1 MNQSPTMP
9 PPPPS
14 SLSLTLIAA
23 LTPSG
28 GLGVNGSLPWPQL
41 KKEMAYFARIT
52 KRAPSAKHINAVIM
66 GRKTWESIPPRFRP
80 LAGRVNV
87 VLTRQAAGAFS
98 GREAKGENGKESEEQ
113 GRVEGPLVVGSIAQA
128 MEALQSARLGRARGE
143 ATESLELAKIF
154 VIGGAE
160 VYGKALAVEGAD
172 RLLLTRIKREFEC
185 DVFFPLRLTEDV
197 GEEGGRIDGKGSSW
211 VRASKEELDRWTGEE
226 VPAGLQSEDKI
237 EWEFEMWEKRQV
249 DAGAR

>member
-28 GLGVNGSLPWPQL
+28 GVGHNGSLPWPQL

-52 KRAPSAKHINAVIM
+52 KRAPSAKYINAVIM

-80 LAGRVNV
+80 LGGRVNV
-87 VLTRQAAGAFS
+87 VLTRQSAGALS
-98 GREAKGENGKESEEQ
+98 GGEEKGKGREEE
-113 GRVEGPLVVGSIAQA
+113 GRVEGPLVAGSIAQA
-128 MEALQSARLGRARGE
+128 VKALRSARSGGGRGE
-143 ATESLELAKIF
+143 DTESLELGKIF

-160 VYGKALAVEGAD
+160 VYGKALAMEEAD

-185 DVFFPLRLTEDV
+185 DVFFPLRLA
-197 GEEGGRIDGKGSSW
+197 EEGSRIEGKGSSW

-226 VPAGLQSEDKI
+226 VPGGLQSENGI
-237 EWEFEMWEKRQV
+237 EWEFEMWEKRPV
-249 DAGAR
+249 GAGEG